1 MAQIKITLTKSPIG
15 RKPEQRKTVVAL
27 GLGKLNSS
35 VVKEDNAAIRGMVN
49 AVSHLVTGAS
59 ILQKEEKIIM
69 KLHELKPAE
78 GSRKVRNRV
87 GRGTS
92 SGNGK
97 TSGRGQKGQKA
108 RSGGGVRPGFEGGQ
122 TPLFRRLPKRGFTN
136 INAKE
141 YALVNLDQ
149 LNVFEDGTEV
159 TPAVLKEAGIVRAEK
174 SGVKVLGN
182 GELTKKLTVKAA
194 KFSKS
199 AEAAI
204 TAKGG
209 SVEVI

>member
-1 MAQIKITLTKSPIG
+1 
-15 RKPEQRKTVVAL
+15 
-27 GLGKLNSS
+27 
-35 VVKEDNAAIRGMVN
+35 
-49 AVSHLVTGAS
+49 
-59 ILQKEEKIIM
+59 M
-69 KLHELKPAE
+69 KLHELKPAQ

-108 RSGGGVRPGFEGGQ
+108 HSGGGVRPGFEGGQ

-136 INAKE
+136 VNAKE

-159 TPAVLKEAGIVRAEK
+159 TPALLKEAGIVRNFK

-209 SVEVI
+209 SIEVI